1 MVHPLECISLQLN
14 VLLVTSKI
22 TVAGQLGLGE
32 RDINKGNKAEL
43 KDCGKIRIL
52 GYYLCS
58 MNVRGI

>member
-1 MVHPLECISLQLN
+1 MVHPLECISLQLH

-43 KDCGKIRIL
+43 KDCGKIRI
-52 GYYLCS
+52 
-58 MNVRGI
+58 